1 MENIKIYIVIPAYNE
16 ATIIQNVI
24 AEIKNTGYENIIVI
38 DDGSFDN
45 TYEKAGEIEN
55 ITVLR
60 HKINRGKGAAAK
72 TGIEAAK
79 LLGADIIVTMDSDG
93 QHDPKNIENLVDP
106 IINEKFDAV
115 LGTRLIN
122 PKGMPLHK
130 ILHNK
135 IANLITWYLYGLWVT
150 DSQSGFRAV
159 LDYDEDGMVNI
170 IDPDSDNDGILDG
183 EDSDIQRISKLFIS
197 GGLWTITWDR
207 NDDKRKLIYRVF
219 MRVDN
224 EPYDFEKWACEVVE
238 TDDNDEE
245 RMSCVIKDLEYGHIY
260 YAVVKSLSPHIGNA
274 ESEISK
280 EVHLKF

>member
-150 DSQSGFRAV
+150 DSQSGFRAYSKNAFNAINTRT
-159 LDYDEDGMVNI
+159 DNYAYDSEVIREIYNH
-170 IDPDSDNDGILDG
+170 
-183 EDSDIQRISKLFIS
+183 KL
-197 GGLWTITWDR
+197 
-207 NDDKRKLIYRVF
+207 KY
-219 MRVDN
+219 
-224 EPYDFEKWACEVVE
+224 
-238 TDDNDEE
+238 
-245 RMSCVIKDLEYGHIY
+245 
-260 YAVVKSLSPHIGNA
+260 
-274 ESEISK
+274 K
-280 EVHLKF
+280 EVPISVRYTEYSMGKSQKQSFVNGLKTAYKMIWRVIG